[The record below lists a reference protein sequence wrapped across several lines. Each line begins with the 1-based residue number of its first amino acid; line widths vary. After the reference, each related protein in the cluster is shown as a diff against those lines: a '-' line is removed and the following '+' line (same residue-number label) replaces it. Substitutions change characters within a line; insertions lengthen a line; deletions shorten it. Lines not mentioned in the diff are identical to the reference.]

1 MKIYKHI
8 LALLLSVAAVSCSK
22 PAEVQQGEG
31 RRLTFTASFDLSPD
45 GESKVVRNEQGKSEW
60 RKGDQIKIFYDDDDE
75 WFVTATAQSDG
86 YTTTFVTDEEIPEG
100 YTHFIAAYPACR
112 CDRIECDGSAPH
124 TEDDIIFNYNKSGI
138 AATFDNAALCSA
150 EATSD
155 NMTFVFR
162 NRCAILKFTTTSNKI
177 HSATFI
183 SGSNTSYGVVGTQ
196 AIGYKAGDYYL
207 PVPVGENQTFSLRLK
222 DYTGWDYPALVK
234 GPVTLERS
242 HLYNLGTIENILF
255 AENTKASSSMKVMA
269 FNILRGDL
277 GGSGHLWADRKEA
290 CLAMLQAQSPQILG
304 LVECTS
310 TQRRDILT
318 EFPEF
323 GAVGVAV
330 SGSVYDYATTSS
342 NPIFYDGTR
351 YVMEKYGTFWLSD
364 TPTTAGSYTWY
375 YNKPRTMTWAQFK
388 LKGENAHFVYV
399 SVHLQ
404 DNKSDI
410 DSTHKGHE
418 SDCGQENRAK
428 AVNLIKSKLAEI
440 NPTGYPVIL
449 GGDMN
454 SAYDSYELSNFSGVL
469 SFCAEIAQSTDKGS
483 TFNGFKEGSSRID
496 HIFSSNCFVRSFA
509 VDRSTYKG
517 VTFIS
522 DHWPVYAEL
531 TLRYSSEREFDS
543 SLQDWEQDNIQ

>member
-1 MKIYKHI
+1 MKINVHI
-8 LALLLSVAAVSCSK
+8 LTLMLSVAVVSCTK
-22 PAEVQQGEG
+22 QAEIQHGEG
-31 RRLTFTASFDLSPD
+31 RKLTFTASFDLSPD

-60 RKGDQIKIFYDDDDE
+60 RKGDQIKIFYDDYDE
-75 WFVTATAQSDG
+75 WYVTATAQSDG
-86 YTTTFVTDEEIPEG
+86 YTTTFVTDDEIPEG

-112 CDRIECDGSAPH
+112 CDRIACNGDANSV
-124 TEDDIIFNYNKSGI
+124 DDLVFNYTEPGI

-155 NMTFVFR
+155 NMVFQFK

-222 DYTGWDYPALVK
+222 DYTGWDYPAIVK
-234 GPVTLERS
+234 GPITFEKS
-242 HLYNLGTIENILF
+242 HVYNLGIVEDILF
-255 AENTKASSSMKVMA
+255 AEDTKASASLKVMS

-277 GGSGHLWADRKEA
+277 NGPDHFWESRKEA

-318 EFPEF
+318 KFPEF

-342 NPIFYDGTR
+342 NPIFYDGNR
-351 YVMEKYGTFWLSD
+351 YIMEKYGTFWLSD

-375 YNKPRTMTWAQFK
+375 YDKPRTMTWAQFK

-404 DNKSDI
+404 DNNSSI
-410 DSTHKGHE
+410 NSAYKGF
-418 SDCGQENRAK
+418 ENVYGPKNRQK
-428 AVNLIKSKLAEI
+428 AVDLIKTKLAEI
-440 NPTGYPVIL
+440 NPNGYPVIL

-454 SAYDSYELSNFSGVL
+454 SAYDSYELSKFSGVL

-483 TFNGFKEGSSRID
+483 TFNGFKEGSLRID
-496 HIFSSNCFVRSFA
+496 HILCSNCKVRNFA

-522 DHWPVYAEL
+522 DHWPVYAEM
-531 TLRYSSEREFDS
+531 TLSYSSEREFDS
-543 SLQDWEQDNIQ
+543 SLQDWEQENIQ

>member
-22 PAEVQQGEG
+22 PAEIQQGEG
-31 RRLTFTASFDLSPD
+31 RRLTFTASFDTPGD
-45 GESKVVRNEQGKSEW
+45 GQSKVAIDEQGKNEW
-60 RKGDQIKIFYDDDDE
+60 RKGDKIKIFYDDYDD

-86 YTTTFVTDEEIPEG
+86 ATTTFVTDDEIPEG

-112 CDRIECDGSAPH
+112 CDRIECDGSAN
-124 TEDDIIFNYNKSGI
+124 TEDRIIFNYNKSGI
-138 AATFDNAALCSA
+138 AATFANAALCSA

-177 HSATFI
+177 HSATFT

-196 AIGYKAGDYYL
+196 TIGYKAGDYYL

-242 HLYNLGTIENILF
+242 HLYNLGTIEDILF

-269 FNILRGDL
+269 FNILRGDMN
-277 GGSGHLWADRKEA
+277 GPDHDWESRKEA

-318 EFPEF
+318 KFPEF

-342 NPIFYDGTR
+342 NPIFYDGNR

-410 DSTHKGHE
+410 NSAYKGSE
-418 SDCGQENRAK
+418 SEYGPKNRAK
-428 AVNLIKSKLAEI
+428 AVDLIKSKLAEI
-440 NPTGYPVIL
+440 NPNGYPVIL

-454 SAYDSYELSNFSGVL
+454 SAYNSDELSKFSGVL
-469 SFCAEIAQSTDKGS
+469 SFCAEITQSTDKGS
-483 TFNGFKEGSSRID
+483 TFNGFSGGSSRID
-496 HIFSSNCFVRSFA
+496 HILCSSCFVRRYA
-509 VDRSTYKG
+509 VDRSTNYG